1 MSIQMTDR
9 HDAGTGV
16 SSQIET
22 SIMPQ
27 ANTGKLE
34 TQAWGEINAR
44 VGCGSVVRT
53 YYMWGTGFE
62 PNTTHTNA
70 ISILQSIERVKGML

>member
-1 MSIQMTDR
+1 MTDR

-22 SIMPQ
+22 IIMPQ
-27 ANTGKLE
+27 ANTGILE

-44 VGCGSVVRT
+44 VECDSLVHA
-53 YYMWGTGFE
+53 YYM
-62 PNTTHTNA
+62 
-70 ISILQSIERVKGML
+70 

>member
-1 MSIQMTDR
+1 MTDR

-44 VGCGSVVRT
+44 VGVWLSGT
-53 YYMWGTGFE
+53 YLL
-62 PNTTHTNA
+62 H
-70 ISILQSIERVKGML
+70 VKYWI